1 MAEKRSLLSS
11 QARIQAPWIKV
22 TIGEFTFGVFDKV
35 TKLKIKNKN
44 DFYSTYAIQYPNYI
58 QSLNIV
64 KIMYR
69 NKENE

>member
-35 TKLKIKNKN
+35 TKLKEHQ
-44 DFYSTYAIQYPNYI
+44 T
-58 QSLNIV
+58 
-64 KIMYR
+64 
-69 NKENE
+69 